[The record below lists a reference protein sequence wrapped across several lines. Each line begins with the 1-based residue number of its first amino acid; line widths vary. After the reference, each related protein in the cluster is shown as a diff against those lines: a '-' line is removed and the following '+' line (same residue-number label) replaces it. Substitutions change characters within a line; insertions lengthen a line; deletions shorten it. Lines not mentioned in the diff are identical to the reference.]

1 MTFSITKAAFE
12 GFRVMRR
19 APVAVV
25 MWGVTYFVC
34 IALILLAASGAV
46 FSMVSAIGDAE
57 PTAAESF
64 RIGSSV
70 VLAYLI
76 AIPLSVVAASIV
88 VAATCRAV
96 LTPKKPG
103 FFFMR
108 LGGAEFRLMGAYMLI
123 ALGVIA
129 AMLLIFGIAS
139 AVIGGTTAMSD
150 ASAIPHWTMAL
161 IYPAYFGFI
170 FFYVWIS
177 VRLSLLG
184 PITVAEGQFAIGRA
198 WAASRGRFW
207 VLLDLAAAT
216 VVRWFVLYAVA
227 ITIFSVL
234 ALASFDVIPDIN
246 EMDPSQVTRTVL
258 PLMAVGAVLFAGFA
272 ALQFTVLSTPFAV
285 FYRDVIAPTIM
296 PEEEP
301 GAIDPR
307 F

>member
-1 MTFSITKAAFE
+1 MTFSITNAAFE
-12 GFRVMRR
+12 GFRIMRR

-34 IALILLAASGAV
+34 IGLILLAASGAV
-46 FSMVSAIGDAE
+46 FSMVTAIGDAE
-57 PTAAESF
+57 PTAAQSF

-70 VLAYLI
+70 ILAYLI
-76 AIPLSVVAASIV
+76 AIPLSLVAASIV

-123 ALGVIA
+123 ALGFVA
-129 AMLLIFGIAS
+129 AMLLIFGI
-139 AVIGGTTAMSD
+139 IGGIMGGTAAMNG
-150 ASAIPHWTMAL
+150 AGAMPPWVVAL

-184 PITVAEGQFAIGRA
+184 PITVAEGRFALGRA

-207 VLLDLAAAT
+207 VLLDLGAAT
-216 VVRWFVLYAVA
+216 VLRWFVLYAVA
-227 ITIFSVL
+227 VTAFSTL
-234 ALASFDVIPDIN
+234 ALIAIGVVPDIAD
-246 EMDPSQVTRTVL
+246 MDPSRVTSTVL
-258 PLMAVGAVLFAGFA
+258 PLMLVGAVLFAGFA

-285 FYRDVIAPTIM
+285 FYRDVVAPTIL